1 MFRVAIVGRPNV
13 GKSTLFNRLTRT
25 RKALVGSRPGLTR
38 DRLSEIATWDEKQF
52 EVIDTGGIIP
62 DEKQEIP
69 EKVLQQAEIAIE
81 EANLILLVVD
91 ARQGMTPLDQELS
104 TLLRTRGRDPLL
116 VVNKVDVPRLEGDAL
131 QFHALGLEH
140 LYLISA
146 DHNLGLGPLLDEIL
160 PQVPASQENPEDK
173 AIRVAIIGRPNVG
186 KSSLLNRI
194 TGQERVIVT
203 ATPGTTRD
211 AIDTD
216 VTIEGCPYRLIDTA
230 GIRRKG
236 KTVEMEEKLSVI
248 MARKALER
256 SDVVMLVVEAS
267 EGPQKLDATIGGYA
281 EEAGVSIIVV
291 ANKCD
296 LVPSDTATRSAM
308 ERAFRARFR
317 YLAYAPMVFVSA
329 KTNKRIPEIFQ
340 LVQKAHEGRMVRV
353 PTSELN
359 QYLEREVR
367 SELLPEGSSRRHPLK
382 YACQVSVAPPTFVLF
397 TRTRKLHF
405 SALRFLKNRL
415 RRAYGFYATP
425 IRILLREPGKRRGSV
440 S

>member
-1 MFRVAIVGRPNV
+1 M
-13 GKSTLFNRLTRT
+13 
-25 RKALVGSRPGLTR
+25 
-38 DRLSEIATWDEKQF
+38 
-52 EVIDTGGIIP
+52 IDTGGIIP

-91 ARQGMTPLDQELS
+91 ARQGVTPLDQELS

-116 VVNKVDVPRLEGDAL
+116 VVNKVDVPRLELDAL

-146 DHNLGLGPLLDEIL
+146 DHNLGLGPLLDDIL
-160 PQVPASQENPEDK
+160 PQVPESPESSEAE

-211 AIDTD
+211 AVDTD
-216 VTIEGCPYRLIDTA
+216 VTIEGSPYRLIDTA

-256 SDVVMLVVEAS
+256 SDVVLLVVEAS

-281 EEAGVSIIVV
+281 EEAGASIILV

-296 LVPSDTATRSAM
+296 LVPTDRATRSAM
-308 ERAFRARFR
+308 EAG
-317 YLAYAPMVFVSA
+317 LQITVSLLGLC
-329 KTNKRIPEIFQ
+329 PDGLCVGQ
-340 LVQKAHEGRMVRV
+340 DQ
-353 PTSELN
+353 
-359 QYLEREVR
+359 RED
-367 SELLPEGSSRRHPLK
+367 P
-382 YACQVSVAPPTFVLF
+382 AD
-397 TRTRKLHF
+397 
-405 SALRFLKNRL
+405 
-415 RRAYGFYATP
+415 
-425 IRILLREPGKRRGSV
+425 I
-440 S
+440 

>member
-25 RKALVGSRPGLTR
+25 HKALVGSRPGLTR

-52 EVIDTGGIIP
+52 EVTDTGGIIP
-62 DEKQEIP
+62 DEKQEIS

-81 EANLILLVVD
+81 EASLILLVVD
-91 ARQGMTPLDQELS
+91 ARQGMIPLDQELS

-116 VVNKVDVPRLEGDAL
+116 VGNKVDVPRLEGDAL
-131 QFHALGLEH
+131 QFHALGLGH

-146 DHNLGLGPLLDEIL
+146 DHNLGLDPLLDDIL
-160 PQVPASQENPEDK
+160 SQVPVSQENPEDQ
-173 AIRVAIIGRPNVG
+173 AIRVSIIGRPNVG

-216 VTIEGCPYRLIDTA
+216 MTIEGCLYRLIDTA

-256 SDVVMLVVEAS
+256 SDVALLVVEAS

-281 EEAGVSIIVV
+281 EESGVSIIVV

-296 LVPSDTATRSAM
+296 LVLSDTATRSAM

-317 YLAYAPMVFVSA
+317 YLGYAPMVFVSA
-329 KTNKRIPEIFQ
+329 KTNERIPEIFQ
-340 LVQKAHEGRMVRV
+340 LVQKAHQGRMVRV

-367 SELLPEGSSRRHPLK
+367 SELLAEGSSRRHPLK

-405 SALRFLKNRL
+405 SVLRFLKNRL

-425 IRILLREPGKRRGSV
+425 IRILLRDPGKRQGSV